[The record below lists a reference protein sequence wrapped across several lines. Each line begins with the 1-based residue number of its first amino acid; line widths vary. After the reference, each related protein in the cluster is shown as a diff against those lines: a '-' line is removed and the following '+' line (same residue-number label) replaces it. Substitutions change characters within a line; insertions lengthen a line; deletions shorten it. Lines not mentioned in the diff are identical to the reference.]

1 MPNYANGKV
10 YMIESLSSG
19 LVYYGSTTQP
29 LYKRLSLHKS
39 SMKTRNCSSKQ
50 VLIYD
55 DAKIVLIELVEC
67 KSKEE
72 LLAKEAH
79 YIRNNE
85 CVNKLIP
92 GRTQQEY
99 KKTYRDENKDSI
111 KEYLKQYRIDNKET
125 IKEKRGIKTIC
136 GCGGKY
142 TKQNESTHLKSK
154 KHINF
159 TLTQQ

>member
-19 LVYYGSTTQP
+19 LVYYGSTVESLSQ
-29 LYKRLSLHKS
+29 RLAKHKH

-85 CVNKLIP
+85 CVNKRIE
-92 GRTQQEY
+92 GRTMKEY
-99 KKTYRDENKDSI
+99 LKTYRDENKDSI
-111 KEYLKQYRIDNKET
+111 K
-125 IKEKRGIKTIC
+125 IKNIEMRM
-136 GCGGKY
+136 
-142 TKQNESTHLKSK
+142 
-154 KHINF
+154 
-159 TLTQQ
+159 